1 MIALIQR
8 VKRASVT
15 VDERIT
21 GQIEQGLLVLLCAE
35 KNDTPAIGAKLLKK
49 VLAYR
54 VFSDGAGKMNRSVQN
69 IDGNG
74 AHGGLLVV
82 SQFTLAADTN
92 SGTRA
97 SFTPAASP
105 DLAKFLYED
114 WVVKARSEHRF
125 VETGEFAA
133 DMQVSLVNDGPVTFW
148 LQVKPD

>member
-15 VDERIT
+15 VGDHVT

-54 VFSDGAGKMNRSVQN
+54 VFSDDAGKMNRSVQN

-74 AHGGLLVV
+74 AHGGLLIV

-97 SFTPAASP
+97 SFTPAAAP
-105 DLAKFLYED
+105 DLARALYDD
-114 WVVKARSEHRF
+114 WVKRAQAKHSIVQ
-125 VETGEFAA
+125 TGKFAA

-148 LQVKPD
+148 LQVN

>member
-8 VKRASVT
+8 VKSASVT
-15 VDERIT
+15 VDDRVT
-21 GQIEQGLLVLLCAE
+21 GQIAEGLLVFLCAE
-35 KNDTPAIGAKLLKK
+35 KNDTEQIGEKLLKK
-49 VLAYR
+49 VLSYR
-54 VFSDGAGKMNRSVQN
+54 VFSDEAGKMNRSVQN
-69 IDGNG
+69 LDGNG
-74 AHGGLLVV
+74 EQGGLLIV

-105 DLAKFLYED
+105 ELARNLYD
-114 WVVKARSEHRF
+114 RWVAQTREQHSI

-148 LQVKPD
+148 LQVSS

>member
-8 VKRASVT
+8 VQRASVT
-15 VDERIT
+15 VEQRIT

-35 KNDTPAIGAKLLKK
+35 KNDTPAMGEKLLNK

-54 VFSDGAGKMNRSVQN
+54 VFSDEAGKMNRSVQN
-69 IDGNG
+69 LDGNG
-74 AHGGLLVV
+74 AHGGLLIV

-97 SFTPAASP
+97 SFTPAAAP
-105 DLAKFLYED
+105 DLARALYDD
-114 WVVKARSEHRF
+114 WVKRAQAKHSIVQ
-125 VETGEFAA
+125 TGKFAA

-148 LQVKPD
+148 LHMN

>member
-15 VDERIT
+15 VGDHVT

-54 VFSDGAGKMNRSVQN
+54 VFSDEMGKMNRSVQN
-69 IDGNG
+69 LDGNG
-74 AHGGLLVV
+74 AHGGLLIV

-97 SFTPAASP
+97 SFTPAAAP
-105 DLAKFLYED
+105 ELAKSLYED
-114 WVVKARSEHRF
+114 WVAQARLAHSI
-125 VETGEFAA
+125 VEIGEFAA

-148 LQVKPD
+148 LQVKPE

>member
-8 VKRASVT
+8 VQRASVT
-15 VDERIT
+15 VEQRIT

-35 KNDTPAIGAKLLKK
+35 KNDTPAIGEKLLNK

-54 VFSDGAGKMNRSVQN
+54 VFSDEAGKMNRSVQN
-69 IDGNG
+69 LDGNG
-74 AHGGLLVV
+74 AHGGLLIV

-97 SFTPAASP
+97 SFTPAAAP
-105 DLAKFLYED
+105 DLARALYDD
-114 WVVKARSEHRF
+114 WVKRALAKHSIVQ
-125 VETGEFAA
+125 TGKFAA

-148 LQVKPD
+148 LHMN

>member
-8 VKRASVT
+8 VQRASVT
-15 VDERIT
+15 VEQRIT

-35 KNDTPAIGAKLLKK
+35 KNDTPAIGETLLNK

-54 VFSDGAGKMNRSVQN
+54 VFSDEAGKMNRSVQN
-69 IDGNG
+69 LDGNG
-74 AHGGLLVV
+74 AHGGLLIV

-97 SFTPAASP
+97 SFTPAAAP
-105 DLAKFLYED
+105 DLARALYDD
-114 WVVKARSEHRF
+114 WVKRAQAKHSIVQ
-125 VETGEFAA
+125 TGKFAA

-148 LQVKPD
+148 LQVN